1 MNCTSNC
8 AEPEA
13 PFLPSRLSEFA
24 PESKASLKAISPI
37 RLSNLSDLTMSK
49 ESFHIVVVGGGIAG
63 LAAAI
68 GLRGPG
74 RKITILEQSSQHKE
88 IGAAI
93 SLQPNATKILE
104 KWGLG
109 PLLERKG
116 GMPDRGFK
124 MFSTDGTLKASIPFS
139 KETYGADRVLY
150 HRVDLLDALKE
161 AATTPEGA
169 GEPAEIILSSR
180 VIECDTSNG
189 SVKLE
194 DGTSFSGDLIVG
206 ADGIHSK
213 LRKYVTGSDTGAV
226 PTGTSAYRIIVP
238 TSQLIAN
245 PEISSF
251 IDLKAPWT
259 SMIMGHDRRVV
270 MGPCRAGDLFSMVCL
285 VPDEFMNEKSAIDS
299 WTSEGSTEKLL
310 QSFESFPE
318 WLKAIFRAA
327 PSLGLWQLRDI
338 QPLKN
343 WEKDRVILVG
353 DAAHAMLPTQ
363 GQGASQ
369 SVEDAEALKEFFSDI
384 HSKPLA
390 EEVNARLEMIFNC
403 RYDRVTLIQG
413 YSRQQA
419 GPATTENGQKIT
431 MNALEF
437 SDYNCGY
444 EGARKWLGSSQ
455 VQTKV

>member
-1 MNCTSNC
+1 MSLN
-8 AEPEA
+8 
-13 PFLPSRLSEFA
+13 SEF
-24 PESKASLKAISPI
+24 
-37 RLSNLSDLTMSK
+37 
-49 ESFHIVVVGGGIAG
+49 FHIIIVGGGIAG

-68 GLRGPG
+68 GLRDPG
-74 RKITILEQSSQHKE
+74 RKITVLEQSSQHKE

-116 GMPDRGFK
+116 GIPDRGFK

-161 AATTPEGA
+161 AATTNEGV
-169 GEPAEIILSSR
+169 GEPAEIVLSSR

-189 SVKLE
+189 VVKVA
-194 DGTSFSGDLIVG
+194 DGTSFSGDLIIG

-213 LRKYVTGSDTGAV
+213 LRNAVTGNDTGAV
-226 PTGTSAYRIIVP
+226 PTGISAYRIIVP
-238 TSQLIAN
+238 TSQLVAN
-245 PEISSF
+245 AEISNF

-259 SMIMGHDRRVV
+259 SMVMGHDRRVI

-285 VPDEFMNEKSAIDS
+285 VPDEFMNEKSATDS

-310 QSFESFPE
+310 QTFESFPE
-318 WLKAIFRAA
+318 WLKEIFRAA

-338 QPLKN
+338 LPLKT
-343 WEKDRVILVG
+343 WFKDRVILIG

-384 HSKPLA
+384 HAKPSA
-390 EEVNARLEMIFNC
+390 AEVNARLNMVFQC
-403 RYDRVTLIQG
+403 RYERVTLIQG

-444 EGARKWLGSSQ
+444 EGARKWITSPS
-455 VQTKV
+455 VQTKA

>member
-1 MNCTSNC
+1 MS
-8 AEPEA
+8 AGFEP
-13 PFLPSRLSEFA
+13 FR
-24 PESKASLKAISPI
+24 II
-37 RLSNLSDLTMSK
+37 
-49 ESFHIVVVGGGIAG
+49 IVGGGIAG

-68 GLRGPG
+68 GLRSVG
-74 RKITILEQSSQHKE
+74 RKITVLEQSSQHKE

-116 GMPDRGFK
+116 GMPDKGFK

-139 KETYGADRVLY
+139 RETYGADRVLY

-161 AATTPEGA
+161 AATTEDGP
-169 GEPAEIILSSR
+169 GEPASIVLSSR
-180 VIECDTSNG
+180 VIGCDTSNAT
-189 SVKLE
+189 VTLV
-194 DGTSFSGDLIVG
+194 DGTSFSGDLIIG

-213 LRKYVTGSDTGAV
+213 LRKLVTGSDTGAV

-245 PEISSF
+245 PGISSF

-259 SMIMGHDRRVV
+259 SMIMGHDRRVI
-270 MGPCRAGDLFSMVCL
+270 MGPCREGKLFSMVCL
-285 VPDEFMNEKSAIDS
+285 VPDEFMNEKSSTDS

-318 WLKAIFRAA
+318 WLKEIFRAA

-338 QPLKN
+338 QPLKT
-343 WEKDRVILVG
+343 WVKDRVILIG

-369 SVEDAEALKEFFSDI
+369 SVEDAEALQEFFSDI
-384 HSKPLA
+384 HSGPSA
-390 EEVNARLEMIFNC
+390 AEVNARLEMVFKC
-403 RYDRVTLIQG
+403 RYERVTLIQG

-431 MNALEF
+431 MNTLEF

-444 EGARKWLGSSQ
+444 EGAKKWLSTSS
-455 VQTKV
+455 VGTTV